1 MAWTVTKTPT
11 VFGNKAAV
19 ILNITTDSAEASVD
33 TGLKNI
39 EGRVEG
45 YTSMSA
51 ITYTI
56 WDNKGSTAT
65 AIGGM
70 LGCSGFTSGDQ
81 FCVVVFGTR

>member
-1 MAWTVTKTPT
+1 MAFTVTKTPT
-11 VFGNKAAV
+11 VFGNKAVV
-19 ILNITTDSAEASVD
+19 ILNITADGAEAAIE
-33 TGLKNI
+33 TGLSRI

-45 YTSMSA
+45 YTSMTA

-56 WDNKGSTAT
+56 YDNKGTTST

-70 LGCSGFTSGDQ
+70 LGVSGLTSGDQ